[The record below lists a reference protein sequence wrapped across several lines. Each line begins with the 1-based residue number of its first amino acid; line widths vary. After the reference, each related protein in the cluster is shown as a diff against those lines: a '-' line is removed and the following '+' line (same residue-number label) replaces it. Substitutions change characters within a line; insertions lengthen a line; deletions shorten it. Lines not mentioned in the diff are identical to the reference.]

1 MSTVDNN
8 APREAL
14 NDATNNATDSALNAA
29 HEATLSQVK
38 PWEMQYA
45 ASTELFSALSHAARV
60 AICHFLIGQPLTVR
74 EIQEKLGLSQPLV
87 SHHLMILRNA
97 HIVSAQ
103 SHGRTTQYSISDM
116 HIRHIVVDVY
126 AHTKEI

>member
-14 NDATNNATDSALNAA
+14 NNATNNATDSALNAA
-29 HEATLSQVK
+29 HEATPSQAK

-103 SHGRTTQYSISDM
+103 SHGRTTQYSI
-116 HIRHIVVDVY
+116 
-126 AHTKEI
+126 